1 LIADHWSPT
10 TDFMTWIKICGI
22 TNLEDALVAADAGA
36 NAVGFIFYEKSPRHI
51 KAEAAR
57 AIVEELPE
65 EIEKVAVFVGGP
77 AERVNELAAQAG
89 MTMVQYYATDGKST
103 SENWLGIS
111 QQQGRKLVIGISSA
125 DFDNG
130 GIFIGS
136 ESKKNVY
143 AMLIDSGSAQRCGGT
158 GVAFNWERYRGR
170 VRALNTAIPVIIAG
184 GLDPENVGQAIEIL
198 KPWGVDVASGI
209 EVSPG
214 RKDPAKVRAFVNA
227 VRAAEKSA

>member
-1 LIADHWSPT
+1 
-10 TDFMTWIKICGI
+10 MTWVKICGM
-22 TNLEDALVAADAGA
+22 TNLEDALVAVDAGA
-36 NAVGFIFYEKSPRHI
+36 DAVGFIFYEKSPRNI

-89 MTMVQYYATDGKST
+89 MTMVQYYATDRKLT
-103 SENWLGIS
+103 SGDWLDIS
-111 QQQGRKLVIGISSA
+111 QQEGRRLVIAVSSA

-130 GIFIGS
+130 GVIGS
-136 ESKKNVY
+136 EAKKNVY
-143 AMLIDSGSAQRCGGT
+143 AMLIDSGSAQRRGGT
-158 GVAFNWERYRGR
+158 GVAFNWECYRGR

-198 KPWGVDVASGI
+198 KPWGVDVASGV

-227 VRAAEKSA
+227 VRAVEKSA